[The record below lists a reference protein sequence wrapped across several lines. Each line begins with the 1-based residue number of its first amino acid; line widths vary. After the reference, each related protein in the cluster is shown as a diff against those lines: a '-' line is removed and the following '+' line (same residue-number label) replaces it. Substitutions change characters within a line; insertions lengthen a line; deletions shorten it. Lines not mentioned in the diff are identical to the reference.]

1 MRIRFTTIAAIAVT
15 VSSLLFAT
23 VATADAP
30 LKVGIIWTFSDSDP
44 GTQAFDAGIA
54 AYMKMHGD
62 TVAGR
67 KIELIRRDDGGLNP
81 DLAKRHAQELIVQ
94 DQVDAI
100 AGFVWTANAIAAG
113 TVALAAKKPEFVS
126 NATALG
132 YLEKFPNMTRYSFTT
147 YELGQ
152 AMGRYA
158 AAHGMKTAY
167 SIYSNLQTGVDA
179 SNGFAETFTAGG
191 GKMLGTDAMPLG
203 SKQFTSYLQR
213 IKDAKPDALWLW
225 MPAPLGAQPF
235 LQAYHSLELDK
246 AGIKLLATGDLVE
259 ENSLKSEGDQAIG
272 VISAYPYSAAHNSA
286 INREFVR
293 TIRSIA
299 PNIEP
304 NVIAAEGYDT
314 MNAIYA
320 AALAQKGAFDY
331 DKTMAALK
339 GLKWESPR
347 GPVELNPAT
356 RDIIQNVYI
365 RRTEKLNG
373 KLQNTEIETV
383 PMAPTR

>member
-1 MRIRFTTIAAIAVT
+1 MRFRLTTLAVAATTAA
-15 VSSLLFAT
+15 SLLVAT

-30 LKVGIIWTFSDSDP
+30 LKVGIVWTYSDSDP
-44 GTQAFDAGIA
+44 GTQAYDAGIA

-67 KIELIRRDDGGLNP
+67 KVELIRRDNGGLNP

-94 DQVDAI
+94 NQVDAI

-113 TVALAAKKPEFVS
+113 SVTLPAKKPQFVS

-132 YLEKFPNMTRYSFTT
+132 FLEKFPNMTRYSFTT

-158 AAHGMKTAY
+158 AAHGIKTAY
-167 SIYSNLQTGVDA
+167 SIYFNLQSGIDA
-179 SNGFAETFTAGG
+179 SNGFAETFTAGR
-191 GKMLGTDAMPLG
+191 GKMLGADAMPLG

-225 MPAPLGAQPF
+225 MPAPLGALQF
-235 LQAYHSLELDK
+235 LQAYHSLGLDK

-259 ENSLKSEGDQAIG
+259 ENSLKAEGDQAIG

-286 INREFVR
+286 INREFVKAVHAV
-293 TIRSIA
+293 A
-299 PNIEP
+299 PNIVP
-304 NVIAAEGYDT
+304 NLIAVEGYDT
-314 MNAIYA
+314 MNGIYA
-320 AALAQKGAFDY
+320 AALAQKGDLDY
-331 DKTMAALK
+331 DKTMAALR

-347 GPVELNPAT
+347 GPIQLDPNT

-365 RRTEKLNG
+365 RRTEKVNG
-373 KLQNTEIETV
+373 TLQNTEIETV
-383 PMAPTR
+383 PMAPTH

>member
-1 MRIRFTTIAAIAVT
+1 
-15 VSSLLFAT
+15 
-23 VATADAP
+23 
-30 LKVGIIWTFSDSDP
+30 
-44 GTQAFDAGIA
+44 
-54 AYMKMHGD
+54 
-62 TVAGR
+62 
-67 KIELIRRDDGGLNP
+67 
-81 DLAKRHAQELIVQ
+81 
-94 DQVDAI
+94 
-100 AGFVWTANAIAAG
+100 
-113 TVALAAKKPEFVS
+113 
-126 NATALG
+126 
-132 YLEKFPNMTRYSFTT
+132 
-147 YELGQ
+147 
-152 AMGRYA
+152 
-158 AAHGMKTAY
+158 
-167 SIYSNLQTGVDA
+167 
-179 SNGFAETFTAGG
+179 
-191 GKMLGTDAMPLG
+191 MPLG

>member
-1 MRIRFTTIAAIAVT
+1 MRLRFTTIAAIAVT

-30 LKVGIIWTFSDSDP
+30 LKVGIIWTFSDTDP

-113 TVALAAKKPEFVS
+113 TVALAAKKPQFVS

-167 SIYSNLQTGVDA
+167 SIYSNLQSGVDA

-259 ENSLKSEGDQAIG
+259 ENSLKAEGDQAIG

-286 INREFVR
+286 INREFVKTMR
-293 TIRSIA
+293 AIA

-304 NVIAAEGYDT
+304 NVIAVEGYDT
-314 MNAIYA
+314 MNGIYA
-320 AALAQKGAFDY
+320 AALAQKGGLDY

-347 GPVELNPAT
+347 GPVELNPNT
-356 RDIIQNVYI
+356 RDIIQNIYI
-365 RRTEKLNG
+365 RRTEKVNG
-373 KLQNTEIETV
+373 TLQNLEIETV
-383 PMAPTR
+383 PMASTR

>member
-167 SIYSNLQTGVDA
+167 SIYSNLQSGVDA

>member
-1 MRIRFTTIAAIAVT
+1 MKFRLTTTAVAALTAG
-15 VSSLLFAT
+15 SLVFAT
-23 VATADAP
+23 AATADAP
-30 LKVGIIWTFSDSDP
+30 LKVGIVWTYSDSDP
-44 GTQAFDAGIA
+44 GTLAYDTGIA

-67 KIELIRRDDGGLNP
+67 KVELIRRDDGGINP

-94 DQVDAI
+94 DQVDAV
-100 AGFVWTANAIAAG
+100 AGFVWSANAIAAG
-113 TVALAAKKPEFVS
+113 TVTLAAKKPEFVS

-132 YLEKFPNMTRYSFTT
+132 YLANFPNMTRYSFTT

-152 AMGRYA
+152 AMGGYA
-158 AAHGMKTAY
+158 AAHGIKTAY
-167 SIYSNLQTGVDA
+167 TIYFNLQSGVDA

-191 GKMLGTDAMPLG
+191 GKVLGTDAMPLG

-213 IKDAKPDALWLW
+213 IKNAKPDALWLW
-225 MPAPLGAQPF
+225 MPAPLGALQF

-246 AGIKLLATGDLVE
+246 AGIKLLSTGDLVE
-259 ENSLKSEGDQAIG
+259 ENSLKAEGDEALG
-272 VISAYPYSAAHNSA
+272 VLSAYTYSAAHDSA
-286 INREFVR
+286 INRQFVK
-293 TIRSIA
+293 TVHAIA

-314 MNAIYA
+314 MNGIYA

-331 DKTMAALK
+331 DKTMEALK

-347 GPVELNPAT
+347 GPVQLDPVT
-356 RDIIQNVYI
+356 RDLIQNVYI
-365 RRTEKLNG
+365 RRTEKVNG

-383 PMAPTR
+383 PMVKTR

>member
-1 MRIRFTTIAAIAVT
+1 MRLRFTTIAAIAVT

-30 LKVGIIWTFSDSDP
+30 LKVGIIWTFSDTDP

-113 TVALAAKKPEFVS
+113 TVALAAKKPQFVS

-167 SIYSNLQTGVDA
+167 SIYSNLQSGVDA

-259 ENSLKSEGDQAIG
+259 ENSLKAEGDQAIG

-286 INREFVR
+286 INREFVKTMR
-293 TIRSIA
+293 AIA

-304 NVIAAEGYDT
+304 NVIAVEGYDT
-314 MNAIYA
+314 MNGIYA
-320 AALAQKGAFDY
+320 AALAQKGGLDY

-347 GPVELNPAT
+347 GPVELNPNT
-356 RDIIQNVYI
+356 RDIIQNIYI
-365 RRTEKLNG
+365 RRTEKVNG
-373 KLQNTEIETV
+373 TLQNLEIETV